1 MATAANHKRHVP
13 APRRVPRTYRLTPA
27 KLEAAKKALG
37 VKTATAAIEEAL
49 DMVVS
54 RQQGL
59 NGRDADKPWM
69 DFAGV
74 IEGRPGDSQSV
85 DEVVYRRTRP

>member
-1 MATAANHKRHVP
+1 MAVASHKRRVQP
-13 APRRVPRTYRLTPA
+13 TRRVPRTYRLTPA

-49 DMVVS
+49 DLVVA
-54 RQQGL
+54 RQRAL
-59 NGRDADKPWM
+59 NGRDTDKPWM
-69 DFAGV
+69 VFAGA
-74 IEGRPGDSQSV
+74 IEGGPGDSQSV